1 MNNLPR
7 VFTTF
12 LIFASVFLMEAV
24 VISCKSDHKVT
35 VRNNLIP
42 AFISDTIDGSIG
54 LLTFDAVDGDTIP
67 IQIRDSSGTFI
78 YAFLFGENRNTYKIL
93 NEVEPFAC
101 KPENYLLIFSCFNVD
116 SRKYEI
122 HIGAKNTLKKAYVD
136 KNDTRFKFK
145 TWQEH
150 ILTEVPFVG
159 FNPTEN
165 PLLDSNNDTAHKIT
179 LGVGDD
185 DFIEPVLIQGD
196 WLKVRF
202 RDHGTERFGWV
213 KWKNHNKLII
223 ELFYFA

>member
-7 VFTTF
+7 FFTTF
-12 LIFASVFLMEAV
+12 LTFASVFFIEAV
-24 VISCKSDHKVT
+24 LISCKSDHKVT
-35 VRNNLIP
+35 VRKNATL
-42 AFISDTIDGSIG
+42 AFVSDTIDGSIG

-67 IQIRDSSGTFI
+67 IKIRDSSCAFI
-78 YAFLFGENRNTYKIL
+78 YTFLFGENRNTYKIL
-93 NEVEPFAC
+93 SELEPFAS
-101 KPENYLLIFSCFNVD
+101 KPENYLLVFSCFNVD
-116 SRKYEI
+116 SSKFEI
-122 HIGAKNTLKKAYVD
+122 RIGAKNALKKAYID
-136 KNDTRFKFK
+136 KNDARFKFK

-150 ILTEVPFVG
+150 IVTEVSFVG

-165 PLLDSNNDTAHKIT
+165 PLLDSKDDTAHKIS

-185 DFIEPVLIQGD
+185 DFIEPVLIQDD

-202 RDHGTERFGWV
+202 RDHGTERFGWI

>member
-1 MNNLPR
+1 MNNFPR

-12 LIFASVFLMEAV
+12 LIFASVFLIEAV
-24 VISCKSDHKVT
+24 LISCKSDHKVI

-54 LLTFDAVDGDTIP
+54 LLTFDAVDGDTVP
-67 IQIRDSSGTFI
+67 IQIRDSSDAFI

-93 NEVEPFAC
+93 SEVEPFAC

-116 SRKYEI
+116 SSKFEI
-122 HIGAKNTLKKAYVD
+122 RIGAKNTLKKAYID

-165 PLLDSNNDTAHKIT
+165 PLLDSNNDTAHKIS